1 MGWVIL
7 LPAFNV
13 FQSIIA
19 PLMVS
24 PRENKGL
31 QKSEEGLAME
41 FGLFKLKRESKRREI
56 LFWAVLFCFVCG
68 TLAPGVVLA
77 QEKYPTKPINFLIG
91 FPAGGTTDVCARPL
105 ITSASKIL
113 GQPIVV
119 VNKPGGASAVAV
131 ATLKN
136 EKPDGYTIGI
146 LGSGAVLSQHMRK
159 VPYDTA
165 KDYTPIM
172 QYAIYLYGLV
182 VRSDSP
188 WNTFKEFMDYAKSNP
203 GKIRYS
209 TAGPGSPQHLV
220 MERLALKEKIKWTHI
235 PFQGGGPAVTA
246 LLGGHVEA
254 CSQTTEWKAHVESGR
269 LRLLAVYGEKRMI
282 DFPNVPTL
290 LELGVGISAPSLI
303 SIAGPKGIS
312 PQIVETL
319 HGAFK
324 KAMEDPDF
332 IKVSRQMDQP
342 PVYRGPED
350 LGKHLVKM
358 NEEMGELIQSLG
370 LREE

>member
-1 MGWVIL
+1 M
-7 LPAFNV
+7 
-13 FQSIIA
+13 
-19 PLMVS
+19 
-24 PRENKGL
+24 
-31 QKSEEGLAME
+31 EGR
-41 FGLFKLKRESKRREI
+41 LFKLKREDKRRDI
-56 LFWAVLFCFVCG
+56 LWWAGLFCFFVCG
-68 TLAPGVVLA
+68 ILAPRIVLA
-77 QEKYPTKPINFLIG
+77 QEKYPAKPINFLIG

-105 ITSASKIL
+105 VTAASKIL

-188 WNTFKEFMDYAKSNP
+188 WNTFKEFIDYAKSNP
-203 GKIRYS
+203 GKVRYS

-235 PFQGGGPAVTA
+235 PFPGGGPAVTA

-290 LELGVGISAPSLI
+290 LELGFGISAPSLI

-312 PQIVETL
+312 AQIVETL

-332 IKVSRQMDQP
+332 LKVSRQLDQP
-342 PVYRGPED
+342 PIYRSPED

-358 NEEMGELIQSLG
+358 NEEMGGLIQSLG

>member
-1 MGWVIL
+1 MEYNQKKMQKKTRKLLWIL
-7 LPAFNV
+7 TILGVSFSLH
-13 FQSIIA
+13 FFHGSA
-19 PLMVS
+19 P
-24 PRENKGL
+24 
-31 QKSEEGLAME
+31 
-41 FGLFKLKRESKRREI
+41 
-56 LFWAVLFCFVCG
+56 
-68 TLAPGVVLA
+68 A
-77 QEKYPTKPINFLIG
+77 QEKYPTKPINFVIG
-91 FPAGGTTDVCARPL
+91 YPAGGTTDVCARPL
-105 ITSASKIL
+105 VMAASKIL

-119 VNKPGGASAVAV
+119 LNKPGGGSAVAV
-131 ATLKN
+131 ASLKI

-146 LGSGAVLSQHMRK
+146 LPSGAVLSQHMRK
-159 VPYDTA
+159 VPYDSA
-165 KDYTPIM
+165 KDFTPIM
-172 QYAIYLYGLV
+172 QYAVYLYGLV

-188 WNTFKEFMDYAKSNP
+188 WKTFKEFIDYAKANP
-203 GKIRYS
+203 GKVRYS
-209 TAGPGSPQHLV
+209 TAGPGTPQHLV

-254 CSQTTEWKAHVESGR
+254 SSQTTEWKAHVEAGR
-269 LRLLAVYGEKRMI
+269 LRLLAVYGEKRMA

-290 LELGVGISAPSLI
+290 LELGYDITAASLI
-303 SIAGPKGIS
+303 SIVGPKGVS

-342 PVYRGPED
+342 PLYRGPAD
-350 LGKHLVKM
+350 LAKHLVKM
-358 NEEMGELIQSLG
+358 NEEVGGLIKSLG